1 MSLTKA
7 DVEEA
12 TTHQNAFDILMAA
25 QREKMSH
32 VLPDKIVVRN
42 KKDQL
47 FNGMLIMIEKEG
59 L

>member
-32 VLPDKIVVRN
+32 VLPDKLLSEIRKTNCLMVC
-42 KKDQL
+42 
-47 FNGMLIMIEKEG
+47 
-59 L
+59 